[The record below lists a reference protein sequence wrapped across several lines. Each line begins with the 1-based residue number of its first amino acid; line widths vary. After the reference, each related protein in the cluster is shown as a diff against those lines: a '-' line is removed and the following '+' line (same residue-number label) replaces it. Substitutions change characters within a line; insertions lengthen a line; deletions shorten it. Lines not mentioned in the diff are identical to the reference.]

1 MAAVATQRV
10 TLDQALEKLEVLGTE
25 KQRAM
30 NRKRGAGDTPQFGV
44 LMGDIRKVAKEIK
57 TDHELG
63 LELWNTGNIDAR
75 LLGILLLKPKRL
87 TSSQLEEMVRSV
99 GFTQVYEWLDSYV
112 LRQHQDKETLRQ
124 SWESD
129 PNPWAARAYWSLTA
143 ERVGKSPAGL
153 DLAAL
158 LDRVESE
165 LVGAA
170 PEPQWTMNNTLAGI
184 GIHFPELRAR
194 ALSIGERLG
203 VYRDYPTP
211 KGCTSPFAPIWIN
224 EIVRRREGAA

>member
-1 MAAVATQRV
+1 MLYPCSRHLPTGGVPNSTPHLPTPLLGSCLPKGSARTPSPPTTSPESCIIAVMAAVATQRV
-10 TLDQALEKLEVLGTE
+10 TLDQALEKLEALGTE

-30 NRKRGAGDTPQFGV
+30 NRMRGAGDMPQYGV

-87 TSSQLEEMVRSV
+87 KAEQLEEMVRSV

-124 SWESD
+124 SWERD
-129 PNPWAARAYWSLTA
+129 RNPWRRAPT
-143 ERVGKSPAGL
+143 
-153 DLAAL
+153 
-158 LDRVESE
+158 
-165 LVGAA
+165 GA
-170 PEPQWTMNNTLAGI
+170 
-184 GIHFPELRAR
+184 
-194 ALSIGERLG
+194 
-203 VYRDYPTP
+203 
-211 KGCTSPFAPIWIN
+211 
-224 EIVRRREGAA
+224 